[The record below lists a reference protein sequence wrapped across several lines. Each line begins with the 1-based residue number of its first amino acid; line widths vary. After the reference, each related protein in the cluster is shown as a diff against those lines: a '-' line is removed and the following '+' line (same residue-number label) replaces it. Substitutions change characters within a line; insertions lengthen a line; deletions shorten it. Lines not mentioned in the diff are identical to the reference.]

1 MESINSWMDE
11 NEVRK
16 LAEELTA
23 APVLKVVAEKL
34 QNDDNDDFVLAKKQ
48 NEISRKY
55 EVKFEEVQAMK
66 ASKSSILAEASA
78 MAVSVGLIGKSIAP
92 TTTEVEA
99 ISPSMV
105 NPEKEIGTFEEI
117 DIQLTNSVKAKGICV
132 IDRDGDVLY
141 SSLQNHSLVAFI
153 IYSMMGT
160 KLMQTE
166 DGEFGNI
173 RIKISAGEYLEFVSV
188 KTTRGVLVLAV
199 AMDHILGNTN
209 AQYVAGDVLKIADQD

>member
-1 MESINSWMDE
+1 MDE
-11 NEVRK
+11 DEVRR
-16 LAEELTA
+16 LAEELTV
-23 APVLKVVAEKL
+23 APVVKVKAEKPK
-34 QNDDNDDFVLAKKQ
+34 NDDIEDFALAKKQ
-48 NEISRKY
+48 NEISRKS
-55 EVKFEEVQAMK
+55 ENKSEEVQAMK
-66 ASKSSILAEASA
+66 ANKSSLLAEASA
-78 MAVSVGLIGKSIAP
+78 MAASVGLIGKSVAP
-92 TTTEVEA
+92 TKENEVINA
-99 ISPSMV
+99 SIV
-105 NPEKEIGTFEEI
+105 HPEKEIGTFEEI

-153 IYSMMGT
+153 IHSMMGT

-166 DGEFGNI
+166 EGEFGNI

-199 AMDHILGNTN
+199 AMDHVLGNTN

>member
-1 MESINSWMDE
+1 MDE
-11 NEVRK
+11 DEVRR

-23 APVLKVVAEKL
+23 APVVKVKAEKP
-34 QNDDNDDFVLAKKQ
+34 QTDDIEDFALAKKQ
-48 NEISRKY
+48 NEISRKSDNRS
-55 EVKFEEVQAMK
+55 EEVLAMK
-66 ASKSSILAEASA
+66 ANKSSLLAEASA
-78 MAVSVGLIGKSIAP
+78 MAASVGLIGKSVAP
-92 TTTEVEA
+92 TKENEVINA
-99 ISPSMV
+99 SIV
-105 NPEKEIGTFEEI
+105 HPEKKIGTFEEI
-117 DIQLTNSVKAKGICV
+117 DIQLTKSVKAKGICV

-153 IYSMMGT
+153 IHSMMGT

-166 DGEFGNI
+166 EGEFGNI

-199 AMDHILGNTN
+199 AMDHVLGNTN

>member
-1 MESINSWMDE
+1 MDE
-11 NEVRK
+11 DEVRR

-23 APVLKVVAEKL
+23 APVVKVKAEKP
-34 QNDDNDDFVLAKKQ
+34 QADDIEDFALAKKQ
-48 NEISRKY
+48 NEISRKS
-55 EVKFEEVQAMK
+55 ENKSEEVQAMK
-66 ASKSSILAEASA
+66 ANKSSLLAEASA
-78 MAVSVGLIGKSIAP
+78 MAASVGLIGKSVAP
-92 TTTEVEA
+92 AKENEVINA
-99 ISPSMV
+99 SIV
-105 NPEKEIGTFEEI
+105 HPEKEIGTFEEI

-153 IYSMMGT
+153 IHSMMGT

-166 DGEFGNI
+166 EGEFGNI

-199 AMDHILGNTN
+199 AMDHVLGNTN